1 MRPGVLVLLKTVAR
15 LWAAEDLYVA
25 LAGRRGVL
33 HRRRC
38 PLQWYSAQ
46 THISRPR
53 ADIEKMDYV
62 QRLRV
67 KDESSRVFRGDRKS
81 TRLNSSH
88 ANISYAVFCLKK
100 KTPRSTTITTRTT
113 DNTSLAADH

>member
-1 MRPGVLVLLKTVAR
+1 MRPGVLVLLETVAR

-25 LAGRRGVL
+25 LVGRGGVL
-33 HRRRC
+33 HRGRC
-38 PLQWYSAQ
+38 LLQRYSAQ
-46 THISRPR
+46 MHISRSG

-67 KDESSRVFRGDRKS
+67 KDESSRVFLGRQDRKS

-88 ANISYAVFCLKK
+88 ANRSYAVFCLNKQY
-100 KTPRSTTITTRTT
+100 RRLLRMQ
-113 DNTSLAADH
+113 NGQHQH

>member
-67 KDESSRVFRGDRKS
+67 KDESSRVFRGRHTQLCRARKTRDRKS

-88 ANISYAVFCLKK
+88 GYISYAVFCLKK
-100 KTPRSTTITTRTT
+100 KNNDQQRRGP
-113 DNTSLAADH
+113 